1 MLPVTNQIFTM
12 SEPTMEQHMT
22 ATADLLPAT
31 TTTTTSILITGFFP
45 GCKPAPEGKPFW
57 ILLEQEM
64 MGWQ

>member
-1 MLPVTNQIFTM
+1 M